1 MEKFFTKNL
10 ICRKINKNDLPMI
23 TDWENSQI
31 AYGDYLSCE
40 NHSLEDNIIKFEN
53 NSFWNDKSKTYI
65 IETKK
70 DTIPIGTLKYW
81 TKTDLPNVAM
91 MAIKITIPEFRNKGY
106 GTEAQKGM
114 IRELF
119 KKYNYNA
126 IEMYTDVNNI
136 AQKKCL
142 KKLDFE
148 DIKTE
153 SYVDAGVQRQGHLF
167 RLNKDRYE
175 KSGVHIFYYE

>member
-1 MEKFFTKNL
+1 
-10 ICRKINKNDLPMI
+10 MI